1 MENCVLNGKAK
12 RPIGLPRCEIVNTT
26 DWNEVAWKNCRF
38 YLSPGEVLMKVM
50 DPEKDK
56 RSSFVNCVLK
66 DLSAAGST
74 PNLAAKATVS
84 ASSQEPGNEAAK
96 AIDQNAAT
104 FWKAASASDQWLQL
118 DFTRPTAISEFRI
131 KEDASS
137 SVVRYVIE
145 CWDAK
150 DSRWVGCFNG
160 RTIGTDFIAPI
171 VSRTTQKVRL
181 LVMRTNSGN
190 PCIGE
195 FAVYN
200 DTTGE
205 VFNVPVGG
213 VPPARPGK

>member
-1 MENCVLNGKAK
+1 M
-12 RPIGLPRCEIVNTT
+12 RT
-26 DWNEVAWKNCRF
+26 
-38 YLSPGEVLMKVM
+38 M

-56 RSSFVNCVLK
+56 RSSFVQCVLK
-66 DLSAAGST
+66 DLSAACST
-74 PNLAAKATVS
+74 PNLAAKAKAS
-84 ASSQEPGNEAAK
+84 ASSQESGNEAAK
-96 AIDQNAAT
+96 AIDGNAAT
-104 FWKAASASDQWLQL
+104 AWKAASATDQWLQL
-118 DFTRPTAISEFRI
+118 DFTRPTAINEFRI

-137 SVVRYVIE
+137 SVIRYKIE
-145 CWDAK
+145 YWDAK
-150 DSRWVGCFNG
+150 DSRWASCFNG
-160 RTIGTDFIAPI
+160 RAIGSDFIAPI